1 MCRVL
6 CEAPRRRGVVGEA
19 THLGG
24 PLGLAHIGRQVV
36 VPALA
41 TLLARAPIHQG
52 ADRGPAH
59 LVAAVQRRC
68 DQRVELLVLGRLP
81 DVLLP
86 HTAACCRRGRAPV
99 LRPRAAA
106 QQVAGGR
113 RQAPA
118 QGVDRHGAWRDRAAV
133 VALDQGLIAHVNLK
147 ARYAGDRHP
156 SFSRARRGRTRLR
169 QRRRRP
175 SAHPLAETRPASNAA
190 QEPRA
195 ETAVCE
201 TSPMP
206 SSCLQVRSSPS
217 RSSTIHAHC
226 QDGYILA
233 MMHSRSRSDTA
244 PATFLSQARPV
255 CAYGGGASMC
265 SAMRRSTMS
274 SSLSTVSIAVS
285 MAATSP
291 SPLLTA
297 SHASCS
303 VSELFFSWSLH
314 T

>member
-1 MCRVL
+1 MLETGILLFHELGVGGRGCGSVGVGLRRTL
-6 CEAPRRRGVVGEA
+6 WPR
-19 THLGG
+19 
-24 PLGLAHIGRQVV
+24 
-36 VPALA
+36 
-41 TLLARAPIHQG
+41 
-52 ADRGPAH
+52 
-59 LVAAVQRRC
+59 
-68 DQRVELLVLGRLP
+68 LGRLVTP
-81 DVLLP
+81 M
-86 HTAACCRRGRAPV
+86 
-99 LRPRAAA
+99 
-106 QQVAGGR
+106 
-113 RQAPA
+113 
-118 QGVDRHGAWRDRAAV
+118 
-133 VALDQGLIAHVNLK
+133 
-147 ARYAGDRHP
+147 
-156 SFSRARRGRTRLR
+156 
-169 QRRRRP
+169 
-175 SAHPLAETRPASNAA
+175 
-190 QEPRA
+190 

-285 MAATSP
+285 MAVTSP